1 MKVSINIDCTPEE
14 ARRYMGL
21 PDVAP
26 MQEAML
32 KEMQERIM
40 ANFTSMQ
47 PTEMMKAS
55 LPMGMES
62 WLEFQKAFWTR
73 MTSGCQIFSQSFPD

>member
-1 MKVSINIDCTPEE
+1 MKITINIECTPEE

-32 KEMQERIM
+32 KEMQERIL
-40 ANFTSMQ
+40 ANFTSLQ

-62 WLEFQKAFWTR
+62 WLEFQKDFWTR
-73 MTSGCQIFSQSFPD
+73 MTSVGSANDESS

>member
-1 MKVSINIDCTPEE
+1 MKITINIDCTPEE

-32 KEMQERIM
+32 KEMQERMM
-40 ANFTSMQ
+40 ANITSMQ
-47 PTEMMKAS
+47 PAEMMKTWM
-55 LPMGMES
+55 PIGIES
-62 WLEFQKAFWTR
+62 WSELQKTFWTK
-73 MTSGCQIFSQSFPD
+73 MTSVSTQSDNNS

>member
-1 MKVSINIDCTPEE
+1 MQVTINIDCTPEE

-32 KEMQERIM
+32 KEMQERMM
-40 ANFTSMQ
+40 ANVSSMQ
-47 PTEMMKAS
+47 PTEMMKTW

-62 WLEFQKAFWTR
+62 WLEMQKAFWTR
-73 MTSGCQIFSQSFPD
+73 MTSVSAANDESS

>member
-1 MKVSINIDCTPEE
+1 MKITINVECTPEE

-26 MQEAML
+26 MQEDML
-32 KEMQERIM
+32 KAMQERMM
-40 ANFTSMQ
+40 ANVSSMQ
-47 PTEMMKAS
+47 PTEMIKAW

-62 WLEFQKAFWTR
+62 WLEMQKALWTQV
-73 MTSGCQIFSQSFPD
+73 TSVASQSDDRS

>member
-1 MKVSINIDCTPEE
+1 MKVTINIDCTPEE

-32 KEMQERIM
+32 KQIQERMM
-40 ANFTSMQ
+40 ANVSSMQ
-47 PTEMMKAS
+47 PGEMMKAW
-55 LPMGMES
+55 LPMGIES
-62 WLEFQKAFWTR
+62 WLELQKACWTQ
-73 MTSGCQIFSQSFPD
+73 MTSVGKRTDDDS

>member
-1 MKVSINIDCTPEE
+1 MKIAINIDCTPEE

-73 MTSGCQIFSQSFPD
+73 MTSVGSANDESS